1 MELARQLAEERFA
14 PRAADLDRD
23 AEFPMEDYRDLRSS
37 GLLTLCVPEE
47 HGGLGADF
55 ETYCLVAEQL
65 AQGNA
70 STALTFNMHC
80 LTMMMM
86 GPLMDGLELPQQVW
100 DRHKELS
107 AKRYREVVER
117 GVFYGQP
124 HSEPLES
131 GSADQLDIG
140 GRRFGTTA
148 KRVEGGYIVNGSKF
162 FVSSSGAADYFA
174 TPALLLAEGSWEERT
189 LYLSIPREAPGVE
202 FSGDWD
208 PLGMR
213 STVSRNMT
221 LKDVWAPDD
230 AEILPPGVFGQLFQ
244 RQPHIFI
251 SFSATFLGLMQA
263 AYDYTLAYLTGKAPG
278 APGTRGESPVGGA
291 ALAEMLFTLEAT
303 KALFYRAI
311 SEQQLDPPVEVL
323 QRARAAHVQV
333 QRAVVQLTGE
343 AVRICGGRAML
354 KRHPLERYYRDAR
367 AAAVMRPWTQEKATQ
382 DACETALD
390 G

>member
-1 MELARQLAEERFA
+1 MPSVPPIWTGTPNSRGKIIRTSATRVSWGFVSLRNS
-14 PRAADLDRD
+14 ADS
-23 AEFPMEDYRDLRSS
+23 A
-37 GLLTLCVPEE
+37 LTSRPTVWLP
-47 HGGLGADF
+47 
-55 ETYCLVAEQL
+55 
-65 AQGNA
+65 GNA

-80 LTMMMM
+80 LTMLMM
-86 GPLMDGLELPQQVW
+86 GPLMDGLELPQEVW
-100 DRHKELS
+100 GRHKELS
-107 AKRYREVVER
+107 AKRYTEVVEQ

-131 GSADQLDIG
+131 GSPDQLDIG

-148 KRVEGGYIVNGSKF
+148 KRVNGGYTVNGNKF

-174 TPALLLAEGSWEERT
+174 TPALLLGEGSWEDRT
-189 LYLSIPREAPGVE
+189 LYLSVPREAPGVE

-213 STVSRNMT
+213 STVSRNMN

-251 SFSATFLGLMQA
+251 SFSAVFLGLMQA

-278 APGTRGESPVGGA
+278 SPGTRGESPVGGA
-291 ALAEMLFTLEAT
+291 ALAEMLFTLET
-303 KALFYRAI
+303 TRALFYRAI
-311 SEQQLDPPVEVL
+311 SEQRLDPPIEVV

-367 AAAVMRPWTQEKATQ
+367 AAAVMRPWTQEQVIQ
-382 DACETALD
+382 DAWETALGD
-390 G
+390 